1 VGLFAFRESVGSASL
16 AGDTAQT
23 GLMTDFMELYA
34 PIALVAAV
42 PCLLVLGAIA
52 WRARTLRQRLQAAEA
67 ERDRALAAEDFTIR
81 TLRMAGAE
89 LRTAALS
96 LLGHADPPREAGS
109 DPSAHSAAIH
119 AISAQ
124 VFGLADELQDHGV
137 PSAETRVLHVEPLR
151 LEDPIRDAIASVN
164 ATLGRGRR
172 LWVCDPELSDIT
184 VLADR
189 RALTQVFL
197 RICANA
203 ARFSRH
209 GDRVVVSM
217 VRHGEDITIAVADAA
232 SIADAVAAGEGLPQE
247 RAGVVGLG
255 LGLARV
261 LMQAHGGD
269 LAVVAVPRFGT
280 CVSVSLPS
288 HRVSATQPLT
298 TS

>member
-1 VGLFAFRESVGSASL
+1 VGLFAFRGAVLSARL
-16 AGDTAQT
+16 EANTAQT
-23 GLMTDFMELYA
+23 GLMTDFLELYA
-34 PIALVAAV
+34 PIAAAAAV
-42 PCLLVLGAIA
+42 PCLIVLGAML
-52 WRARTLRQRLQAAEA
+52 WRARVLRQRLQVAEA
-67 ERDRALAAEDFTIR
+67 ERDRAVAAEDFAIR

-89 LRTAALS
+89 LRTAALA
-96 LLGHADPPREAGS
+96 LLGHADPPQGAGT
-109 DPSAHSAAIH
+109 DPAAHAAAIH
-119 AISAQ
+119 AVSAQ
-124 VFGLADELQDHGV
+124 VFGLADELQDHAV
-137 PSAETRVLHVEPLR
+137 PSAESRVLHVEPLR
-151 LEDPIRDAIASVN
+151 LEDPVRDAIASVN

-172 LWVCDPELSDIT
+172 HWVCDPELSDIT

-189 RALTQVFL
+189 RALSQVFL
-197 RICANA
+197 RICTNA

-209 GDRVVVSM
+209 GDRIVISL
-217 VRHGEDITIAVADAA
+217 VRHGGDITIAVADAV

-247 RAGVVGLG
+247 RGGVVGLG

-288 HRVSATQPLT
+288 HRVSATQPLA